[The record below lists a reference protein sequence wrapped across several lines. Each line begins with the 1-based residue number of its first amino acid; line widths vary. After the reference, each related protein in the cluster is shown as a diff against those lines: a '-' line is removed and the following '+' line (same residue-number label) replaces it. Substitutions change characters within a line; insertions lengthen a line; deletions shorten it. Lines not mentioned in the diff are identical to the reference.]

1 VPPGISSQFR
11 KLQPSVVAPVSVAVA
26 GAVIV
31 PVATVGSSAPVVPSP
46 PVPAVALVS
55 EPDWLALVGLVPVL
69 LSAALSSL
77 AQPTARALQNR
88 LEIRRCDLFMGASS
102 FAVHVSAALVEKVGS

>member
-1 VPPGISSQFR
+1 
-11 KLQPSVVAPVSVAVA
+11 VAVA

-46 PVPAVALVS
+46 PVPPVPPVALVS

-88 LEIRRCDLFMGASS
+88 LEIRRCDLFMDASS
-102 FAVHVSAALVEKVGS
+102 FAVQVSAALVETVGSGAWHADRSL